1 MNRSSTFLW
10 IALIL
15 IVLLPTAAGRI
26 FLDLASGLMLV
37 LLALPIFLTGI
48 GWIGW
53 RFLKSR
59 IRQCEFCGAN
69 IINNSLQCP
78 ICGSMMS
85 NKEVN
90 QESSTINN
98 SIPASS
104 IRITPSLV
112 YAYSAHMMKFSVNPH
127 SIRTRRIFRHSPLPA
142 SLVP

>member
-15 IVLLPTAAGRI
+15 ILLLPTAAGRF
-26 FLDLASGLMLV
+26 FLDLAGGLMLA
-37 LLALPIFLTGI
+37 LLALPIVLTGI

-59 IRQCEFCGAN
+59 IRQCEFCGAS

-78 ICGSMMS
+78 ICGSMIS
-85 NKEVN
+85 NKEVS

-98 SIPASS
+98 SIPAS
-104 IRITPSLV
+104 IATIDIV
-112 YAYSAHMMKFSVNPH
+112 AKEAEDEEFK
-127 SIRTRRIFRHSPLPA
+127 
-142 SLVP
+142 